1 MNIRIFQIIILVA
14 VAFVTS
20 SCENATINEQMD
32 KAECL
37 MNEKPDSALIILKSL
52 DKSNSLSEVQN
63 ARYALLYSQALDKNY
78 IDETNDSLI
87 NIAVEYYNENGTAK
101 EKFLSLYYQGRIY
114 YNAQNYAK
122 SILAY
127 TKAEQLIDE
136 FEDDFIKGL
145 LYTQLGF
152 IYEKY
157 YDYSKALNSYQLSY
171 QYYDKANKYSHCRYA
186 KYNEATIYT
195 ILPHNLNNTI
205 NTYYRII
212 KEAENAND
220 TTLVSGCLSDLIVYL
235 TQNEQFEKANS
246 LLDSLISNYSIKNK
260 TSDFFSTTA
269 LLYVYNSNIKLSSEY
284 MQIAKEKAEDNG
296 DSVFIEI
303 NKAKIAA
310 LKKDYKS
317 AYENLCDAKVLENKA
332 VRKRLEHPIIAIQKD
347 YLEKE
352 LEFNKYKQKSQMQTS
367 IFIGLII
374 ILFGITIF
382 IYLRNLIKK
391 REYKISEYADFIEEL
406 QQKHQENKNIVSELL
421 QNSFKEQY
429 KVLNSIGDTI
439 FNQTNDSKGQK
450 IVYNEVKYI
459 VERFKEKK
467 TFQELEV
474 LVNKYCDNVME
485 KLRTEVPTLEEEDYH
500 QLCYHYAGFS
510 GKLISLLLEKK
521 QSNIYLRKSRLK
533 EKIIQINP
541 QNIDIILGN
550 LS

>member
-37 MNEKPDSALIILKSL
+37 MNEKPDSALIILRNI
-52 DKSNSLSEVQN
+52 DKTIELSESQN

-114 YNAQNYAK
+114 YNAHDYAE

-127 TKAEQLIDE
+127 TKAEQLIEE
-136 FEDDFIKGL
+136 FEDHFIKGL

-152 IYEKY
+152 IYERY
-157 YDYSKALNSYQLSY
+157 YDYSKALNAYKQSY
-171 QYYDKANKYSHCRYA
+171 QYYVKANKYSHRNFA
-186 KYNEATIYT
+186 KYNEANIYT
-195 ILPHNLNNTI
+195 ILPTNLDQTI
-205 NTYYRII
+205 NTYYKII
-212 KEAENAND
+212 KEAENVND
-220 TTLVSGCLSDLIVYL
+220 TTLVSVCFSDLIVYL
-235 TQNEQFEKANS
+235 TQNEQLEEANS
-246 LLDSLISNYSIKNK
+246 LLDTLINKYSIKNK
-260 TSDFFSTTA
+260 TSDFFSAIA
-269 LLYVYNSNIKLSSEY
+269 LLYAYNDNFKLSSEY

-296 DSVFIEI
+296 DSVFIKVNI
-303 NKAKIAA
+303 AKIAA
-310 LKKDYKS
+310 IKKDYQY

-332 VRKRLEHPIIAIQKD
+332 VRKRLEHPILTMQKD

-352 LEFNKYKQKSQMQTS
+352 LEFNRYKQQSQLKIS
-367 IFIGLII
+367 VLIGILVLLFCTTI
-374 ILFGITIF
+374 IL
-382 IYLRNLIKK
+382 YLRHIIKR
-391 REYKISEYADFIEEL
+391 REFKISEYSDVIIEL
-406 QQKHQENKNIVSELL
+406 RNKQIKNESIVSELL
-421 QNSFKEQY
+421 QNSFKDQF
-429 KVLNSIGDTI
+429 KFLNSIGDTI
-439 FNQTNDSKGQK
+439 FNHTSDVKGLK
-450 IVYNEVKYI
+450 IAYNEMKLI
-459 VERFKEKK
+459 VDRFKDKK
-467 TFQELEV
+467 TVQELEV

-485 KLRTEVPTLEEEDYH
+485 ILRKDVPNLKEEDYR

-510 GKLISLLLEKK
+510 GKLISLLLEKS
-521 QSNIYLRKSRLK
+521 QSNVYLRKSRLK

-541 QNIDIILGN
+541 QNIDVILRY

>member
-1 MNIRIFQIIILVA
+1 MKKFYRLIIVLFATIIIV
-14 VAFVTS
+14 
-20 SCENATINEQMD
+20 SCENAKINEHMD
-32 KAECL
+32 KAEEL
-37 MNEKPDSALIILKSL
+37 MNEKPDSALIILNGL
-52 DKSNSLSEVQN
+52 DKTKGLNDSQN

-186 KYNEATIYT
+186 KYNEATIYA
-195 ILPHNLNNTI
+195 ILPHDLNNTI

-220 TTLVSGCLSDLIVYL
+220 TTLVSVCLSDLIVYL

-260 TSDFFSTTA
+260 TSDFFSATA

-374 ILFGITIF
+374 FLFGITIF

-439 FNQTNDSKGQK
+439 FNQTNDPKGQK

-541 QNIDIILGN
+541 QNTDIILGY
-550 LS
+550 LA

>member
-1 MNIRIFQIIILVA
+1 MKKIYRFIIVLFATIIF
-14 VAFVTS
+14 S

-32 KAECL
+32 NAERL

-220 TTLVSGCLSDLIVYL
+220 TTLVSVCLSDLIVYL

>member
-1 MNIRIFQIIILVA
+1 MKKFYRLIIVLFATIIIV
-14 VAFVTS
+14 
-20 SCENATINEQMD
+20 SCENAKINEHMD
-32 KAECL
+32 KAEEL
-37 MNEKPDSALIILKSL
+37 MNEKPDSALIILKGL
-52 DKSNSLSEVQN
+52 DKTKGLNDSQN

-186 KYNEATIYT
+186 KYNEATIYA
-195 ILPHNLNNTI
+195 ILPHDLNNTI

-220 TTLVSGCLSDLIVYL
+220 TTLVSVCLSDLIVYL

-260 TSDFFSTTA
+260 TSDFFSATA

-374 ILFGITIF
+374 FLFGITIF

-439 FNQTNDSKGQK
+439 FNQTNDPKGQK

-541 QNIDIILGN
+541 QNTDIILGY
-550 LS
+550 LA

>member
-1 MNIRIFQIIILVA
+1 
-14 VAFVTS
+14 
-20 SCENATINEQMD
+20 MD
-32 KAECL
+32 KAEEL
-37 MNEKPDSALIILKSL
+37 MNEKPDSALIILNGL
-52 DKSNSLSEVQN
+52 DKTKGLNDSQN

-186 KYNEATIYT
+186 KYNEATIYA
-195 ILPHNLNNTI
+195 ILPHDLNNTI

-220 TTLVSGCLSDLIVYL
+220 TTLVSVCLSDLIVYL

-260 TSDFFSTTA
+260 TSDFFSATA

-374 ILFGITIF
+374 FLFGITIF

-439 FNQTNDSKGQK
+439 FNQTNDPKGQK

-541 QNIDIILGN
+541 QNTDIILGY
-550 LS
+550 LA